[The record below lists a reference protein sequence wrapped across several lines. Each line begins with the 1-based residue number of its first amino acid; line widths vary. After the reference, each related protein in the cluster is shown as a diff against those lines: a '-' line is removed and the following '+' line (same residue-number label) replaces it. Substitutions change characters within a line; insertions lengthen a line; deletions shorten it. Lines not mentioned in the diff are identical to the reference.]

1 MNKKI
6 HFISLGCS
14 KNQVDTEI
22 MIGSLGIEWSIT
34 SDFNAAD
41 AIVINTCGF
50 IDSAKQE
57 SVRIILDMIDS
68 KKDSAKVVVAG
79 CLSERYRE
87 DLAKELPEVDL
98 FTGVGDFNKLAELLN
113 AGAKTS
119 FSENVFLQNGENRVV
134 INSNYHAYIKISEGC
149 NQSCSFCAIPQFKGK
164 LKSRQIESIV
174 SEIKVLVKKGYFD
187 FSLIAQDSSSYAR
200 DLEESE
206 GLIKLIDAIE
216 EIKGDFHYR
225 ILYLYPSTTNSKLI
239 KKMAKAK
246 KLLPYFDMPVQHI
259 SDKMLK
265 TMKRGSGKQKVV
277 ELLELMREVPNSFLR
292 TGLIVGHPNESD
304 EDFEEMLRFL
314 EEFDFDGISVFEYS
328 DEDSVTAYNLKNKID
343 KKTRKARLKAVQ
355 KVIDKKLKAKTKKLN
370 KQTIKAIVE
379 GESEEHEYLISAKA
393 ALWAPEIDGE
403 ILINESE
410 IGELKHGMKVLV
422 EINQIAGK
430 TVIGRAIS
438 TF

>member
-6 HFISLGCS
+6 CFISLGCS
-14 KNQVDTEI
+14 KNQVDTEV
-22 MIGSLGIEWSIT
+22 MIGSLGMEWSIT
-34 SDFNAAD
+34 SEMESAD
-41 AIVINTCGF
+41 AIVVNTCGF

-57 SVRIILDMIDS
+57 SVRTILEMAGA
-68 KKDSAKVVVAG
+68 KKDGAKLVVAG

-113 AGAKTS
+113 SNAKTS

-164 LKSRQIESIV
+164 LKSRSIESIANEVKNFV
-174 SEIKVLVKKGYFD
+174 SRGFFD
-187 FSLIAQDSSSYAR
+187 FSFIAQDSSSYGK
-200 DLEESE
+200 DLDDKD

-216 EIKGDFHYR
+216 AINGDFHYR
-225 ILYLYPSTTNSKLI
+225 ILYLYPSTTNAKLI

-265 TMKRGSGKQKVV
+265 TMKRGSGTQKIV
-277 ELLELMREVPNSFLR
+277 ELLETMQDVPNAYLR

-304 EDFEEMLRFL
+304 EDFEELARFL

-328 DEDSVTAYNLKNKID
+328 DEESVAAHKLKHKID
-343 KKTRKARLKAVQ
+343 AKTKKARLKVVQ
-355 KVIDKKLKAKTKKLN
+355 KIIDKKLKVKAKAQIG
-370 KQTIKAIVE
+370 KQIEAIVE

-393 ALWAPEIDGE
+393 VLWAPEIDGE
-403 ILINESE
+403 LLINESE
-410 IGELKHGMKVLV
+410 VGELKHGMRVLV
-422 EINQIAGK
+422 EVTQSAGK
-430 TVIGRAIS
+430 TLIGRAIS
-438 TF
+438 AK